1 MEVRRETHATISQL
15 FLAQNSQQTCGI
27 CCASALQRKE
37 AVNMKTAE
45 AAHLSLTTLPVND
58 HVQAMFFVAKFF
70 EALGTAATFAGRK
83 QFSLKVR
90 VSSDGVSSLIKVK
103 CWWVAEAGCVMLEW
117 LRFSGD
123 SVLFNKLWRMYN
135 DSLATNTMP
144 SSEALQLTPGLP
156 AGWTPPAAPILRPS
170 PMPMGAP
177 SFYLDVRG
185 EKRKL
190 E

>member
-1 MEVRRETHATISQL
+1 MEVRLETHATISQL

-103 CWWVAEAGCVMLEW
+103 CWFVAEAGCVMLEW

-123 SVLFNKLWRMYN
+123 AVLYNKVWRVYN
-135 DSLATNTMP
+135 DSLITNTLP
-144 SSEALQLTPGLP
+144 SSEALQLTPCLP
-156 AGWTPPAAPILRPS
+156 AGWTPAAPILRPS
-170 PMPMGAP
+170 PMPMMGAP

-185 EKRKL
+185 EKRKR